1 MTSTYIILGREVRLK
16 IVFNAST
23 NIIGGG
29 IQTATNFI
37 FECLADSGSNIDWS
51 FLLSAAVAQNLD
63 SVGVDVSSD
72 SRFHVFQKSPAR
84 YSEARRHALELV
96 TAAKPTLVYTM
107 SGPAYVRFPA
117 FHVMG
122 CSAPYVTHARLEN
135 YFSEGAIKGGF
146 KLAESLVKLVYFH
159 RADHLVFQTDSSR
172 QGFLRRGLWK
182 VENTSVIS
190 NAVGNAFT
198 RALPNMKRELRG
210 IVAADCA
217 DRHLQILI
225 PSAYYSHKNLEI
237 VVPTAKL
244 LRSRIGDNFRILLTL
259 PFNESWQR
267 IGAAAAEAGVAAQI
281 VNHGP
286 FPVSDAPDLYQN
298 SSILFLP
305 TRLETFSA
313 SYLEAMWCG
322 LPIVTSDLDFARDL
336 CGEAAVYTDTLDPGE
351 CAKAI
356 VDLLSNR
363 DLQKRLI
370 SAGSKQV
377 ARFPTSHMRY
387 QMIID
392 LLHRLSLSK
401 VSIHNL

>member
-1 MTSTYIILGREVRLK
+1 MRSRF
-16 IVFNAST
+16 VFNAST
-23 NIIGGG
+23 SKIGGA
-29 IQTATNFI
+29 IQTATSFI
-37 FECLADSGSNIDWS
+37 SECLAETDSSIDWT
-51 FLLSAAVAQNLD
+51 FLVSAPVARNLESLGMCIAGD
-63 SVGVDVSSD
+63 P
-72 SRFHVFQKSPAR
+72 RFHIFNRSPAR
-84 YSEARRHALELV
+84 CRQAQKRVIALV
-96 TAAKPTLVYTM
+96 KAANPALVYTM

-135 YFSEGAIKGGF
+135 YFSEGAFKGGF
-146 KLAESLVKLVYFH
+146 KLAESLAKLVYFH

-182 VENTSVIS
+182 AENTSVIS
-190 NAVGNAFT
+190 NAVGYAFT
-198 RALPNMKRELRG
+198 CALPNKKRKLRG
-210 IVAADCA
+210 IAAADCA
-217 DRHLQILI
+217 HRPLQILI

-244 LRSRIGDNFRILLTL
+244 LRSRIGDGFRFLLTL

-267 IGAAAAEAGVAAQI
+267 IGAAAAGAGVAALI
-281 VNHGP
+281 VNRGP
-286 FPVSDAPDLYQN
+286 FSVSNAPDLYQS

-336 CGEAAVYTDTLDPGE
+336 CGEAAVYTDTLDPGQ

-356 VDLLSNR
+356 LDVLSNR
-363 DLQKRLI
+363 DLQERLI

-377 ARFPTSHMRY
+377 AWFPTNHMRY
-387 QMIID
+387 RMIIN
-392 LLHRLSLSK
+392 LLHRLALSK

>member
-1 MTSTYIILGREVRLK
+1 MRLR

-37 FECLADSGSNIDWS
+37 FECLADNGSNIDWS

-63 SVGVDVSSD
+63 SLGVDVSSD
-72 SRFHVFQKSPAR
+72 SRFHVFQRSPAR
-84 YSEARRHALELV
+84 CSGARRHALQLV

-107 SGPAYVRFPA
+107 SGPAYVSFPA

-122 CSAPYVTHARLEN
+122 CSSPYVTHARIEN
-135 YFSEGAIKGGF
+135 YFSEGAFKGAL
-146 KLAESLVKLVYFH
+146 KVAESLAKLIHLH
-159 RADHLVFQTDSSR
+159 RADYLVFQTDTSR
-172 QGFLRRGLWK
+172 QGFLSRGFWK
-182 VENTSVIS
+182 AENTSVIP
-190 NAVGNAFT
+190 NAIGYAFT
-198 RALPNMKRELRG
+198 RALPNMQREQRG
-210 IVAADCA
+210 IASVVCA
-217 DRHLQILI
+217 DRPLQILI

-237 VVPTAKL
+237 VVSTAKR
-244 LRSRIGDNFRILLTL
+244 LRAKIGAGFHFLLTL

-286 FPVSDAPDLYQN
+286 FSVSEAPELYQN
-298 SSILFLP
+298 SSMLFLP
-305 TRLETFSA
+305 TRLETFTA

-336 CGEAAVYTDTLDPGE
+336 CGEAAVYTDTLEADE

-356 VDLLSNR
+356 QYVLSDR
-363 DLQKRLI
+363 DLQERLI
-370 SAGSKQV
+370 SEGFEQV
-377 ARFPTSHMRY
+377 ARFPNSQGRY
-387 QMIID
+387 RMIID
-392 LLHRLSLSK
+392 LLNRLALLNLST
-401 VSIHNL
+401 HNP